1 MGEIMKID
9 DYQDLVS
16 KLGYIRKSKA
26 LNKKVKLDDYLKH
39 FSIQEKDIVDELD
52 LMHKVYNELYA
63 IFKEDWTELAD
74 KQLWWTDNKPLI
86 NKVNRL
92 RKEKREAVIG

>member
-1 MGEIMKID
+1 MKID
-9 DYQDLVS
+9 DLNDFVA
-16 KLGYIRKSKA
+16 KLQYIRNSKA
-26 LNKKVKLDDYLKH
+26 IGKKVKLDDYLKH

-52 LMHKVYNELYA
+52 LMHKVYNQLQG

-74 KQLWWTDNKPLI
+74 YQLWWTDNKPLI

-92 RKEKREAVIG
+92 RKEKREAVAG